1 MTLVDNAVYVDG
13 HRVAT
18 PPSLDETFEV
28 MKQQKGFGW
37 IGLYRPSED
46 EVRAVAT
53 EFGLHHLAVDDALAG
68 HQRSKLERYADTLFI
83 VLRPARYMDDDERVE
98 FGELHVFVGP
108 DFVVTIRHAESPNL
122 ARVRERMEQTP
133 HLLALGPE
141 AVLYAILDQV
151 VDEYGPVVA
160 GLENDIDEIED
171 QLFDGDPEVSRRIY
185 ALSREVIEFQR
196 ATQPL
201 VNMFE
206 AMQRGFDK
214 YNVDLELHRHLRD
227 VLDHTLRVVERG
239 DAFRQL
245 LQNAL
250 TVHSTLVGQ
259 AQNDEMRHLSETSL
273 AQSEEVKKI
282 SSWAAILFAP
292 TLVGTIYGMNFD
304 HMPELHWVL
313 GYPFA
318 LALMLGMGFTLY
330 AVFKRRDWL

>member
-1 MTLVDNAVYVDG
+1 MALVDNAVYVDG

-18 PPSLDETFEV
+18 PPSLDATFEAL
-28 MKQQKGFGW
+28 KHNTGFAW
-37 IGLYRPSED
+37 IGLYRPSEA
-46 EVRAVAT
+46 EVRAVAS
-53 EFGLHHLAVDDALAG
+53 EFSLHALAVEDALKG
-68 HQRSKLERYADTLFI
+68 HQRSKIERYGDILFV
-83 VLRPARYMDDDERVE
+83 VLRPARYVDDDERVE

-122 ARVRERMEQTP
+122 AQVRERMEGTP

-151 VDEYGPVVA
+151 VDEYEPVVA

-201 VNMFE
+201 VTMFE

-259 AQNDEMRHLSETSL
+259 RQNDEMRHLSETSL

-292 TLVGTIYGMNFD
+292 TLVGTVYGMNFD
-304 HMPELHWVL
+304 LMPELHWPL

-318 LALMLGMGFTLY
+318 IALMLAMGFTLY
-330 AVFKRRDWL
+330 SVFKRRGWL